1 MNYVLKRCSVAIN
14 QQDILY
20 ALSAINFRYNILLA
34 TRELISLKPR
44 LMSRFVFHLDRIVD
58 AAVHRSSTTSL
69 FKFIN
74 VQAMKTF
81 QKATRS
87 LNSCKGARFMHR
99 GWELFNLISLFHLY
113 KCFWN
118 TQLSNFKS
126 IKSSQLGSLVRN
138 RKRFTGPQFIPS
150 YPPSVRKLQKF

>member
-1 MNYVLKRCSVAIN
+1 MHWV
-14 QQDILY
+14 Q
-20 ALSAINFRYNILLA
+20 
-34 TRELISLKPR
+34 LISDTISCLPQENSFHSNQDWCPDLFSIVTGL
-44 LMSRFVFHLDRIVD
+44 LMLLC
-58 AAVHRSSTTSL
+58 SSTTSL

-81 QKATRS
+81 QKARS
-87 LNSCKGARFMHR
+87 LNSCKGARFVHR

-150 YPPSVRKLQKF
+150 YPPSVRKLQKFFGKEMFKTRA